1 MLDPLVNGLIA
12 ATLVVAAVTAL
23 LSLLRR
29 VTPQFVNVAVLA
41 VGTATV
47 VQAVIAVVLFIAGPR
62 PDEPGTFLGYLLSS
76 ILIVPAAWLWA
87 RVEPGR
93 WGNGVLCIG
102 CLTLSVMVVRMDQ
115 LWVFGG

>member
-1 MLDPLVNGLIA
+1 ANGIIA
-12 ATLVVAAVTAL
+12 ATLVVAAVAAV

-29 VTPQFVNVAVLA
+29 PTPRVVAGAVLGIGA
-41 VGTATV
+41 AAV
-47 VQAVIAVVLFIAGPR
+47 VQAVIALVQFIAGPR

-76 ILIVPAAWLWA
+76 VLIVPAAWLWA

-102 CLTLSVMVVRMDQ
+102 CLTLSVMIVRMDQ

>member
-1 MLDPLVNGLIA
+1 VLDPLVNGLIA

-29 VTPQFVNVAVLA
+29 ATPQFVSVAVLGIGA
-41 VGTATV
+41 AAV
-47 VQAVIAVVLFIAGPR
+47 VQAGSAFVQFIAGPR

-102 CLTLSVMVVRMDQ
+102 CLTLSVMIVRMNQ